1 MTQKQSGGKQNTY
14 SRLLLT
20 QRQHACSI
28 HINTQY
34 QIMTPSL
41 QAVDSIM
48 GFSRHW
54 TTGKCPCQ
62 RTKCLVLGKPV
73 YQNMLLF
80 FRVNMPRVV
89 L

>member
-14 SRLLLT
+14 SRLSLT

-34 QIMTPSL
+34 QIMTPACKQLTRLWVSL
-41 QAVDSIM
+41 NIGLNVPVNVQN
-48 GFSRHW
+48 
-54 TTGKCPCQ
+54 
-62 RTKCLVLGKPV
+62 VLFLASLYIKTC
-73 YQNMLLF
+73 F
-80 FRVNMPRVV
+80 FFCVNMPRVV